1 MKIFKN
7 KKIYIL
13 GGIILLFTFILVY
26 NFYFENNTEAKE
38 EIVLNTATK
47 EVKSTKVNT
56 FFVDVKGSVKK
67 PGVYK
72 MKENDRVI
80 DAINIAGG
88 LSKSA
93 NTSNI
98 NLSQKLK
105 SEMVI
110 YVYNDTEIKEKSNK
124 LNCDTVC
131 QDNVIEVNNCIQDTN
146 DLVNINTAS
155 IEELITLDGIGAS
168 KAQSIIEY
176 RKNNGGFKSIEEL
189 KNVSGIGESVY
200 LKIKDK
206 ITI

>member
-72 MKENDRVI
+72 MNENDRVI

-110 YVYNDTEIKEKSNK
+110 YVYNDTEIKEKNNK
-124 LNCDTVC
+124 LSCDTVC

-146 DLVNINTAS
+146 DLVNINTAT

>member
-80 DAINIAGG
+80 DAINVAGG

-124 LNCDTVC
+124 LSCDTVC

>member
-13 GGIILLFTFILVY
+13 GGIILLFIFILVY

-80 DAINIAGG
+80 DAINVAGG

-124 LNCDTVC
+124 LSCDTVC